1 MSNQIE
7 KMKKMKKFILSLGL
21 IAMAFSLTNCVKT
34 EEITPSVEVKG
45 DFALYASVSRT
56 ANDGLNTVWSTK
68 DEINV
73 FHAVGET
80 TNYVD
85 DTPYTNGAGTPFVCN
100 DAATGYFLGNLAG
113 ALDPEEE
120 YDWYAFYPY
129 SSYIKTPANDNAG
142 YSYVGSKAG
151 SAQVQNGNNS
161 MAHIAGEYY
170 PMAGYAVAVPANG
183 TPNLTF
189 SHLSSLIE
197 FEVTNKLSEAIT
209 VTEIQFTASEDI
221 VGSYYINFANLDAL
235 KFTSSGASYVSN
247 TAFLTVANGAEIAA
261 GASAKFYAAIKPFTA
276 KADDDLTIKISAS
289 SATGLGAHEKDI
301 TLTNDVVFS
310 AGKIKTVKVDYTTA
324 IEAPSGNAA
333 WTLVTDVAT
342 LSVDDQVIIAAK
354 DYNYAI
360 STTQNNNNRGQ
371 AAIVKNGS
379 ILDTP
384 GSTVEIFTLKSGTAS
399 GTWAFYANGS
409 SKGYLYA
416 ASSSS
421 NYLKTQTTNNANGSW
436 EITIA
441 ANGTATIVAKG
452 SNTRN
457 VMQYN
462 QSSSL
467 FACYGSASQKAIVIY
482 KLTTAGEEDTP
493 SVPAPVLSVTPA
505 TIEGIPYEGG
515 NATINYTV
523 SNPVDGVVA
532 TATSSADWVTITPAE
547 GAFNLT
553 IAANE
558 DKERT
563 ATITVAYEGAVS
575 RTVTVEQEAK
585 PNENGGVD
593 ITLDFQTIANK
604 VSSYTN
610 TWTQTCGDYS
620 WSIVNFNNN
629 NAGWKYIKCGS
640 KNAASVASINTKF
653 SIPWAVSSVVVT
665 VDAATTSKVNSTYLV
680 VATDANFSNVV
691 ETVNVTMKTGALTY
705 TIANPG
711 ANYYY
716 KVVYDCA
723 QGSSNGLVQI
733 SKVVYTAQ

>member
-1 MSNQIE
+1 MHYHNKQT
-7 KMKKMKKFILSLGL
+7 M
-21 IAMAFSLTNCVKT
+21 SLTGCT
-34 EEITPSVEVKG
+34 
-45 DFALYASVSRT
+45 
-56 ANDGLNTVWSTK
+56 
-68 DEINV
+68 
-73 FHAVGET
+73 
-80 TNYVD
+80 
-85 DTPYTNGAGTPFVCN
+85 
-100 DAATGYFLGNLAG
+100 
-113 ALDPEEE
+113 
-120 YDWYAFYPY
+120 
-129 SSYIKTPANDNAG
+129 
-142 YSYVGSKAG
+142 
-151 SAQVQNGNNS
+151 
-161 MAHIAGEYY
+161 
-170 PMAGYAVAVPANG
+170 
-183 TPNLTF
+183 
-189 SHLSSLIE
+189 
-197 FEVTNKLSEAIT
+197 
-209 VTEIQFTASEDI
+209 
-221 VGSYYINFANLDAL
+221 
-235 KFTSSGASYVSN
+235 
-247 TAFLTVANGAEIAA
+247 
-261 GASAKFYAAIKPFTA
+261 
-276 KADDDLTIKISAS
+276 
-289 SATGLGAHEKDI
+289 
-301 TLTNDVVFS
+301 
-310 AGKIKTVKVDYTTA
+310 
-324 IEAPSGNAA
+324 
-333 WTLVTDVAT
+333 
-342 LSVDDQVIIAAK
+342 
-354 DYNYAI
+354 
-360 STTQNNNNRGQ
+360 
-371 AAIVKNGS
+371 
-379 ILDTP
+379 
-384 GSTVEIFTLKSGTAS
+384 
-399 GTWAFYANGS
+399 
-409 SKGYLYA
+409 
-416 ASSSS
+416 
-421 NYLKTQTTNNANGSW
+421 
-436 EITIA
+436 
-441 ANGTATIVAKG
+441 
-452 SNTRN
+452 
-457 VMQYN
+457 
-462 QSSSL
+462 
-467 FACYGSASQKAIVIY
+467 ASQKAIVIY

>member
-1 MSNQIE
+1 MV
-7 KMKKMKKFILSLGL
+7 KKMKKFILSLGL
-21 IAMAFSLTNCVKT
+21 IAMAFSLTNCAQH
-34 EEITPSVEVKG
+34 EEVTPSIETRG
-45 DFALYASVSRT
+45 DFAIYASVSRT
-56 ANDGLNTVWSTK
+56 ANDGVNTVWSAK
-68 DEINV
+68 DQINV

-80 TNYVD
+80 TSYVN
-85 DTPYTNGAGTPFVCN
+85 DTPYTDSVAHPFVCE
-100 DAATGYFLGNLAG
+100 DAATGYFSGALTG

-142 YSYVGSKAG
+142 YTYIGSKAG

-161 MAHIAGEYY
+161 MAHIAGSNY
-170 PMAGYAVAVPANG
+170 PMAGYAVAVPANSQ
-183 TPNLTF
+183 PHLTF
-189 SHLSSLIE
+189 SHVSSLVE
-197 FEVTNKLSEAIT
+197 FEVTNKLAEAIT
-209 VTEIQFTASEDI
+209 VTEIQFTAGEDI
-221 VGSYYINFANLDAL
+221 VGSYYINFADSKAY
-235 KFTSSGASYVSN
+235 KFTSSGASYVSS
-247 TAFLTVANGAEIAA
+247 TALLTVTNGTEIAA

-276 KADDDLTIKISAS
+276 KADDDLTIKVSAS
-289 SATGLGAHEKDI
+289 SATGYGAHEKDI
-301 TLTNDVVFS
+301 TLEKDVVFS

-324 IEAPSGNAA
+324 IEAPSENAV
-333 WTLVTDVAT
+333 WTLVTDVAK
-342 LSVDDQVIIAAK
+342 LAVDDQVIIAAK
-354 DYNYAI
+354 DYNVAI
-360 STTQNNNNRGQ
+360 STTQNSNNRGQ
-371 AAIVKNGS
+371 ANITKNGT
-379 ILDTP
+379 ILETP
-384 GSTVEIFTLKSGTAS
+384 GSTVQILTLKAGTES
-399 GTWAFYANGS
+399 GTWAFYADGS
-409 SKGYLYA
+409 TKGYLYA

-441 ANGTATIVAKG
+441 EDGTASVVAKG
-452 SNTRN
+452 TNTRN

-482 KLTTAGEEDTP
+482 KLTTVGGDDTP
-493 SVPAPVLSVTPA
+493 SVPAPVLSVSPA

-515 NATINYTV
+515 TATINYTV
-523 SNPVDGVVA
+523 SNPVDGVSA
-532 TATSSADWVTITPAE
+532 TATSSADWITITPAE

-558 DKERT
+558 DKART

-585 PNENGGVD
+585 PNDNGGVD
-593 ITLDFQTIANK
+593 IVLDFQTISNK
-604 VSSYTN
+604 VSSYAT

-653 SIPWAVSSVVVT
+653 SIPWAVSNVT
-665 VDAATTSKVNSTYLV
+665 VTIDSVTTTAVNSTYLQ

-691 ETVNVTMKTGALTY
+691 ETVNVTIAKGDLVY

-716 KVVYDCA
+716 KLVYDCKKA
-723 QGSSNGLVQI
+723 SSNGPVQI